1 MRESRDS
8 ERYNQRW
15 HAGYFLFN
23 VQRNDAL
30 AGLQMS
36 APSAGQKKG
45 RSAWKV
51 IPGLLIS
58 AFFLWWTFRDIHYST
73 FRAVRLADPKWILVG
88 AAFLVVGYSLRVY
101 RWWVMLQSSGR
112 ASFAECGRVLLT
124 SFAANNVMPFRIGD
138 FLRVFAY
145 AGDLNASSSAILST
159 VVLERLLDVAT
170 LLSFLAV
177 TLLTAPVGGASVV
190 VFGRTVDIHFIA
202 PPLAIVTLITLLF
215 LFAGGVMQRTVQSG
229 VKRLP
234 KHGLVNKLDSAINM
248 AFDTVTLMPLRGKL
262 LVLAS
267 SIAAWLCEG
276 MIFVSTA
283 KLLGVASGPRGPWLA
298 LSLSNLSYLFP
309 SSPGGLGTFELCAKV
324 GMTSQGARP
333 DVAALFGFLVHM
345 VVLLSVTL
353 AGGIAFLVHRSHRG
367 DQRKPLLR
375 EMDELPAELPG
386 Q

>member
-1 MRESRDS
+1 
-8 ERYNQRW
+8 
-15 HAGYFLFN
+15 
-23 VQRNDAL
+23 
-30 AGLQMS
+30 MS
-36 APSAGQKKG
+36 AAKK
-45 RSAWKV
+45 RSVWKV
-51 IPGLLIS
+51 VPGLLIS
-58 AFFLWWTFRDIHYST
+58 AFFLWWTFRDFHYST
-73 FRAVRLADPKWILVG
+73 FREMHFVDPMWVVVG
-88 AAFLVVGYSLRVY
+88 ALFLVVGYSLRVY

-112 ASFAECGRVLLT
+112 ATFGECGRVLLT

-145 AGDLNASSSAILST
+145 AGDLNTSSSSILST

-170 LLSFLAV
+170 LLSFLAI
-177 TLLTAPVGGASVV
+177 TLLTAPAGGASVI
-190 VFGRTVDIHFIA
+190 VFGRTVDVHFIA

-215 LFAGGVMQRTVQSG
+215 LFAGGLMQRTVRGG
-229 VKRLP
+229 VRRLP
-234 KHGLVNKLDSAINM
+234 KHNLVSKLDNALDM
-248 AFDTVTLMPLRGKL
+248 AFDTVTLMPLRAKL

-276 MIFVSTA
+276 MIFVSAA
-283 KLLGVASGPRGPWLA
+283 KVLGVMAGTRGPWLA

-345 VVLLSVTL
+345 VVLLSITL
-353 AGGIAFLVHRSHRG
+353 AGGIAFLLHRSHSG
-367 DQRKPLLR
+367 NRKPLMR
-375 EMDELPAELPG
+375 EIEDLPAELPG